1 MLTTNEQAKNLMKES
16 DSPADILIENL
27 KDFIRIEEKYMNL
40 ADINEVKRINF
51 WKSVLDEMIKL
62 NQEGE
67 KNDR

>member
-1 MLTTNEQAKNLMKES
+1 MKES